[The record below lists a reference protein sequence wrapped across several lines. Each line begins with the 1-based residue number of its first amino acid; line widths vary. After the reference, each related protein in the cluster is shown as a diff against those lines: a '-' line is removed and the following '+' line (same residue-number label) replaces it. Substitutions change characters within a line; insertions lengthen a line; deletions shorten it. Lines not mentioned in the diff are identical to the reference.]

1 MDKQYKCIKPTI
13 WRGVMVSPDP
23 KKPVVVS
30 VSVSKTGKTILDDND
45 RWEEFI
51 PQNPDVPKSEG

>member
-1 MDKQYKCIKPTI
+1 
-13 WRGVMVSPDP
+13 MVSPDP